1 MEKKYY
7 LSEKLILK
15 DNIKKEEK
23 ISNEYIVKT
32 NIVYC
37 LKREKSL
44 LKYVLF
50 DKVKNNIKKYYDL
63 NTEVFEKTIKKLD
76 NDYLVIKGNLI
87 EYLL

>member
-44 LKYVLF
+44 
-50 DKVKNNIKKYYDL
+50 
-63 NTEVFEKTIKKLD
+63 
-76 NDYLVIKGNLI
+76 
-87 EYLL
+87 